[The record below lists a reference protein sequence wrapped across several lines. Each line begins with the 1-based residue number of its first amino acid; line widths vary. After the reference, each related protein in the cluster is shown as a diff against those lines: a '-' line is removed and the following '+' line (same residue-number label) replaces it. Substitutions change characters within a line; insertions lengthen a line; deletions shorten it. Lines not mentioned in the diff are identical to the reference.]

1 MDGAKQITDTPE
13 ALCKECSGK
22 QASFLCRRFRVSDAG
37 ATSNA
42 NPGVSR
48 I

>member
-37 ATSNA
+37 TKRNE
-42 NPGVSR
+42 NPGDSR